1 MALRHAL
8 ISYLFGA
15 VIIGL
20 VINVVASLLRWTR
33 KSRSKS
39 EL

>member
-1 MALRHAL
+1 VRRTALRHAL

-20 VINVVASLLRWTR
+20 VINVVASLLH
-33 KSRSKS
+33 
-39 EL
+39 